1 MAQRYCKAADQLRS
15 DKKNSNPLISIQHC
29 LRNAANKCLQ
39 KDTADGEADLK
50 HGGDD
55 AEWVEDPLIS
65 GQNTPPGQLSE
76 HDGVK
81 ADACEA
87 ESSSQEVEECHVMRL
102 RSAIHAYMRVR
113 GTRDCRNQDIEM
125 K

>member
-1 MAQRYCKAADQLRS
+1 MT
-15 DKKNSNPLISIQHC
+15 KNSNLLIPIQHC
-29 LRNAANKCLQ
+29 LGHAANKCLQ

-50 HGGDD
+50 HSGDD

-87 ESSSQEVEECHVMRL
+87 ESGTQEVEE
-102 RSAIHAYMRVR
+102 
-113 GTRDCRNQDIEM
+113 
-125 K
+125 

>member
-1 MAQRYCKAADQLRS
+1 MAQRHCKAADQLRS
-15 DKKNSNPLISIQHC
+15 DKKNSHPSISIQLCRRHGT
-29 LRNAANKCLQ
+29 NKCFQ

-65 GQNTPPGQLSE
+65 GQNTSSGQLSE
-76 HDGVK
+76 YDGVK

-87 ESSSQEVEECHVMRL
+87 ESGSQEVEE
-102 RSAIHAYMRVR
+102 
-113 GTRDCRNQDIEM
+113 
-125 K
+125 